1 MLEQLLH
8 IDTEMLLAI
17 NGWHAPW
24 ADTLMWIISA
34 KATWIPLYVLLIGLL
49 IWRYRKPAPTSVK
62 WLQRVPACVVMIVVI
77 ALAVGA
83 ADFIASGIL
92 KDLVARPRPTRVPEL
107 EGVLHLVNGYR
118 SGQYGFVSS
127 HAANTM
133 ACALLFS
140 LIWRNK
146 IATCGLMLWV
156 AANCYSRMYLGVHYP
171 TDIIGGLVVGA
182 LVSMGAYYLLRAVGM
197 LEKHCDD
204 ASALTNY
211 MDCAENEV
219 SHQSAD
225 S

>member
-1 MLEQLLH
+1 MLEKLLH
-8 IDTEMLLAI
+8 TDTDILLAI
-17 NGWHAPW
+17 NGWNAPW
-24 ADTLMWIISA
+24 ADTLMWIVSE
-34 KATWIPLYVLLIGLL
+34 KTTWIPLYLLLIGLL
-49 IWRYRKPAPTSVK
+49 VWRYRQPAPTPIK
-62 WLQRVPACVVMIVVI
+62 WLQKVPACVVMIVVI

-92 KDLVARPRPTRVPEL
+92 KDWVARPRPSRVPEL

-118 SGQYGFVSS
+118 SGRYGFVSS

-171 TDIIGGLVVGA
+171 LDILGGLFVGVMVA
-182 LVSMGAYYLLRAVGM
+182 LLGYYAL
-197 LEKHCDD
+197 
-204 ASALTNY
+204 SALGVV
-211 MDCAENEV
+211 ERR
-219 SHQSAD
+219 H
-225 S
+225 

>member
-8 IDTEMLLAI
+8 IETEILLAI

-24 ADTLMWIISA
+24 ADTLMWIVSA
-34 KATWIPLYVLLIGLL
+34 KTTWIPLYLLLIGLL
-49 IWRYRKPAPTSVK
+49 VWRYRQPAPTPIK
-62 WLQRVPACVVMIVVI
+62 WLQKVPACVVMIVVI

-92 KDLVARPRPTRVPEL
+92 KDWVARPRPSRVPEL
-107 EGVLHLVNGYR
+107 EGVLHLVNGYK

-133 ACALLFS
+133 AVALLFS

-146 IATCGLMLWV
+146 IATVGLMLWV

-171 TDIIGGLVVGA
+171 TDILGGLIVGS
-182 LVSMGAYYLLRAVGM
+182 LVAVGGYW
-197 LEKHCDD
+197 LLGRCRLVERNQACE
-204 ASALTNY
+204 L
-211 MDCAENEV
+211 
-219 SHQSAD
+219 
-225 S
+225 

>member
-1 MLEQLLH
+1 MIDKLIH
-8 IDTEMLLAI
+8 IDTEILLAI

-49 IWRYRKPAPTSVK
+49 IWRYRQPVPTAVK

-92 KDLVARPRPTRVPEL
+92 KEWVARPRPTRVPEL
-107 EGVLHLVNGYR
+107 EGVLHLVNGYK
-118 SGQYGFVSS
+118 SGRYGFVSS

-133 ACALLFS
+133 ACGLLFS
-140 LIWRNK
+140 LIWRKK

-171 TDIIGGLVVGA
+171 LDILGGLTVGA
-182 LVSMGAYYLLRAVGM
+182 LVAVGAFALLRSLGVVCRAN
-197 LEKHCDD
+197 K
-204 ASALTNY
+204 NK
-211 MDCAENEV
+211 
-219 SHQSAD
+219 
-225 S
+225 

>member
-1 MLEQLLH
+1 MLKQLIH
-8 IDTEMLLAI
+8 IDTEILLAI

-49 IWRYRKPAPTSVK
+49 IWRYRQPVPTAVK

-92 KDLVARPRPTRVPEL
+92 KEWVARPRPTRVPEL
-107 EGVLHLVNGYR
+107 EGVLHLVNGYK
-118 SGQYGFVSS
+118 SGRYGFVSS

-171 TDIIGGLVVGA
+171 LDILGGLTVGA
-182 LVSMGAYYLLRAVGM
+182 LVAVGAFALLRSLGVVCRAN
-197 LEKHCDD
+197 K
-204 ASALTNY
+204 NI
-211 MDCAENEV
+211 
-219 SHQSAD
+219 
-225 S
+225 